1 LDVQQERG
9 LRELVAVS
17 AVFFVVAIALRS
29 PQLLG
34 LSGITYPDGR
44 VFGGDFINLWS
55 AGRLVLEHRLDE
67 IYQPAAFQA
76 FEEALAG
83 AGIGLRLWVYSPYSL
98 FLAVPFGLLD
108 FYPAFLLWTVL
119 GLGVLWLGARRFGLG
134 TLESAVILVSPAT
147 QLCIDNG
154 QTGNLA
160 AGLLLLALAPKSRRF
175 WIAPLAATILTIKPQ
190 LGLLLPVFWALERR
204 WRDIAITSVLVV
216 ALVGLG
222 LLVFGR
228 PAWEAYLGQTLP
240 MLSALE
246 RYGSGPFTAMIPS
259 VFMSMRILTGN
270 ADLALLI
277 HALFAGLIAIVVIWC
292 MARAIDPSLRAGLAM
307 IGTVLITPYIHN
319 YDLNLLCCAC
329 VLALRPGPP
338 DTPGTGIAP
347 RVVFYAFMV
356 PILVMYLN
364 VLGVPLSPLLMLPVV
379 FVLWRNSAAAS
390 SIAR

>member
-1 LDVQQERG
+1 M
-9 LRELVAVS
+9 
-17 AVFFVVAIALRS
+17 
-29 PQLLG
+29 
-34 LSGITYPDGR
+34 
-44 VFGGDFINLWS
+44 
-55 AGRLVLEHRLDE
+55 LEHRLDE
-67 IYQPAAFQA
+67 IYQPAALQA

-83 AGIGLRLWVYSPYSL
+83 KGIGLRLWVYAPYSL

-108 FYPAFLLWTVL
+108 FYPAFILWTAM
-119 GLGVLWLGARRFGLG
+119 GLGVLWIGARRFGFG
-134 TLESAVILVSPAT
+134 GLESALILVSPAT

-160 AGLLLLALAPKSRRF
+160 AGLLLLALAPKSRNF

-216 ALVGLG
+216 ALAGLG

-228 PAWEAYLGQTLP
+228 PAWDAYVGQTLP

-246 RYGSGPFTAMIPS
+246 RYGSGPFMAMIPS

-270 ADLALLI
+270 ADLALQV
-277 HALFAGLIAIVVIWC
+277 HAVFAGLIAVLVIWR
-292 MARAIDPSLRAGLAM
+292 MAKASDPAMRAGLAM

-329 VLALRPGPP
+329 VLALRPGAPEA
-338 DTPGTGIAP
+338 TSAGFAP
-347 RVVFYAFMV
+347 RVAFYAFMV

-364 VLGVPLSPLLMLPVV
+364 VFGAPLSPLLMLPVV
-379 FVLWRNSAAAS
+379 FVLSRNSSRAS
-390 SIAR
+390 SIGR